1 MASEIRILTLGVFDC
16 LHEGH
21 LNLFRKLKSLG
32 IVEVGI
38 VKDEAVKRQKG
49 KNRPLMNENFRWT
62 LISQLKCINRAFL
75 IDDFEFT
82 QQLING
88 FDIIA
93 VGEDQKHF
101 KGLDLIPKEKLIIL
115 PRTEGISTSD
125 IIKRMT

>member
-1 MASEIRILTLGVFDC
+1 METRILTLGVYDC

-21 LNLFRKLKSLG
+21 LNLFLKLKTLG

-38 VKDEAVKRQKG
+38 VKDEAVKRVKG
-49 KNRPLMNENFRWT
+49 ETRPLMNETFRFN
-62 LISQLKCINRAFL
+62 LIKQLRCINRAFL

-82 QQLING
+82 SHLING
-88 FDIIA
+88 YDIIA

-115 PRTEGISTSD
+115 PRTEGVSTSE
-125 IIKRMT
+125 IIKRMS

>member
-1 MASEIRILTLGVFDC
+1 MDTRILTLGVFDC

-21 LNLFRKLKSLG
+21 LNLFLKLKSLG
-32 IVEVGI
+32 VVEVGI

-49 KNRPLMNENFRWT
+49 ETRPLMNENFRWS
-62 LISQLKCINRAFL
+62 LLKQLKCINRAFL

-88 FDIIA
+88 YDIIA

-101 KGLDLIPKEKLIIL
+101 KGLDLIPREKLIIL
-115 PRTEGISTSD
+115 PRTEGISTSE
-125 IIKRMT
+125 IVERNQ